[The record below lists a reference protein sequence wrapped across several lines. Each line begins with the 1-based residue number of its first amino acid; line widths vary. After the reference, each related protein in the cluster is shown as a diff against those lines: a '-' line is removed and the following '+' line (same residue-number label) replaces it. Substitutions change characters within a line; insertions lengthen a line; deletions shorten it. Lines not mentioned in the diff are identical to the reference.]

1 MKRRIAVCLS
11 VTVGILVIWSCFAA
25 AAPLRLATEHAG
37 GFFWIMGKELC
48 RIWDGAG
55 IPAGVVETTGDRQNL
70 ELLVSG
76 GADVALV
83 SGFALADFLAEH
95 PGAPVVTVATCW
107 TSAVHVLLNTKF
119 VETGTLRDLEG
130 KHLYLGP
137 EASPEGI
144 AARRI
149 LEALGITPSRYVRD
163 IPPSQLLD
171 VMTDFITRELDG
183 AIIIGPV
190 PDPMVRDI
198 ISDTGGTMR
207 LVPASAADVAALAV
221 AGLPVFL
228 MTIPEESYA
237 YQPDGLTVSA
247 EGTYLVSRPDL
258 PDETA
263 KRLRDDIFANAGR
276 IAAYFPR
283 GGTLSAEDAA
293 AHPVAPLH
301 PALR

>member
-1 MKRRIAVCLS
+1 MKRRIALCLS
-11 VTVGILVIWSCFAA
+11 VTVGILVTWSCLAA

-55 IPAGVVETTGDRQNL
+55 TPAGVVETTGEHQNL

-76 GADVALV
+76 KADLALV
-83 SGFALADFLAEH
+83 SGFALSDYLAEN

-107 TSAVHVLLNTKF
+107 TSAVHVLLNKKF
-119 VETGTLRDLEG
+119 IETGTMRDLDG
-130 KHLYLGP
+130 RHLYLGP
-137 EASPEGI
+137 ETSPAGI

-149 LEALGITPSRYVRD
+149 LEALGITPNRYVRD

-171 VMTDFITRELDG
+171 VMTDFVTRELDG
-183 AIIIGPV
+183 AIVIGPV

-198 ISDTGGTMR
+198 VSDTGGTMR
-207 LVPASAADVAALAV
+207 LIPASAADVAALAA

-228 MTIPEESYA
+228 ATIPIDSYA
-237 YQPDGLTVSA
+237 YQPDDLTVIA

-258 PDETA
+258 PGETA
-263 KRLRDDIFANAGR
+263 NKLRDNIFANAGR
-276 IAAYFPR
+276 LAAYFPR
-283 GGTLSAEDAA
+283 GGTLSAKDAA
-293 AHPVAPLH
+293 AHPVAPMH